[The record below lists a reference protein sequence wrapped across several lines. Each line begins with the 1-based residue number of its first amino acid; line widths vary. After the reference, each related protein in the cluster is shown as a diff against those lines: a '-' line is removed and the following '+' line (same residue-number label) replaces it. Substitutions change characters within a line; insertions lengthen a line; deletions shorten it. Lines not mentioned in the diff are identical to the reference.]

1 MLIDWFTVGAQA
13 VNFLILVWL
22 LKRFLYK
29 PIIAAIDAREKH
41 IVDEHADADAK
52 KTEALKERDEFAKQN
67 KAFNEERDALRA
79 KAAGEARAEGERLL
93 NQARKEADALRAHQE
108 NALRNERTILG
119 NEITRLA
126 SVEVFGIAR
135 RALADLATASL
146 EERMGAAFTRCLR
159 AMDGKAKEAL
169 ATAFKAS
176 PEPALIRSAFDLP
189 ADQRAVIQNALNE
202 SFSAEV
208 PLRFE
213 TAPEVVCGIELTSHG
228 QKIGW
233 SIAEYLRSLD
243 QKVGALLGP
252 QSAPAPKSEAHAEAA

>member
-1 MLIDWFTVGAQA
+1 MLIDWFTVGAQV

-29 PIIAAIDAREKH
+29 PIIAAIDAREKR

-52 KTEALKERDEFAKQN
+52 RAEAVKEQGDFENRN
-67 KAFNEERDALRA
+67 KAFNGERDPLLA
-79 KAAGEARAEGERLL
+79 KAAGEAKAEGARLL
-93 NQARKEADALRAHQE
+93 DQARKEADALRANQE
-108 NALRNERTILG
+108 NALRNERTVLSH
-119 NEITRLA
+119 EITRLA
-126 SVEVFGIAR
+126 SEEVFGIAR
-135 RALADLATASL
+135 KTLADLATASL
-146 EERMGAAFTRCLR
+146 EERMAAAFTRCLR

-169 ATAFKAS
+169 ATALKAP

-202 SFSAEV
+202 SFSAEI

-213 TAPEVVCGIELTSHG
+213 TAAEVVCGIELTSHG

-243 QKVGALLGP
+243 QKVGALLAP
-252 QSAPAPKSEAHAEAA
+252 QAAPAPKSEAHAEAA